1 MADPVDLY
9 DSAYAGTAER
19 VYQEVRRDTY
29 GVDLGQTGW
38 MAAED
43 LESCGRLMLLKNG
56 SKMLEIGC
64 GAGGCA
70 VHLASTV
77 GVEITGID
85 MNERGIWQAKELA
98 KAAGVSAR
106 ARFLCIDAS
115 KQMPFED
122 CSLDAVFSNDA
133 VCHIANR
140 GRVFAEW
147 YRVLRSAGRMLFTDA
162 MILTG
167 VLSNEEIATRS
178 SIGIYFFLPP
188 GENERLISEAGF
200 SLLEARDTTQCPAE
214 ISKRWRQARAR
225 RQNELVRFE
234 GETNFEGLQQFL
246 SCVQKVSEERRLA
259 RYLYVA
265 EKR

>member
-1 MADPVDLY
+1 
-9 DSAYAGTAER
+9 
-19 VYQEVRRDTY
+19 
-29 GVDLGQTGW
+29 
-38 MAAED
+38 
-43 LESCGRLMLLKNG
+43 
-56 SKMLEIGC
+56 
-64 GAGGCA
+64 
-70 VHLASTV
+70 
-77 GVEITGID
+77 
-85 MNERGIWQAKELA
+85 
-98 KAAGVSAR
+98 
-106 ARFLCIDAS
+106 
-115 KQMPFED
+115 
-122 CSLDAVFSNDA
+122 
-133 VCHIANR
+133 
-140 GRVFAEW
+140 
-147 YRVLRSAGRMLFTDA
+147 